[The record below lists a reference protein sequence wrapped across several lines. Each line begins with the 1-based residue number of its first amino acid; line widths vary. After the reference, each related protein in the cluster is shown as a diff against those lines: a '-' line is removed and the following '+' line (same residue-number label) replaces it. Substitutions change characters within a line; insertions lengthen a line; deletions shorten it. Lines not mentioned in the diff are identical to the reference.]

1 MEYVKL
7 DEEEYYL
14 KRTSSWIEK
23 IKRHK
28 FISMITAAFVVFST
42 LNFVMIYKF
51 MEILQNVWNMDTKE
65 V

>member
-7 DEEEYYL
+7 EEEEYCIN
-14 KRTSSWIEK
+14 RTSSWIEK

-51 MEILQNVWNMDTKE
+51 IEILQNI
-65 V
+65 

>member
-7 DEEEYYL
+7 KDEEYYV
-14 KRTSSWIEK
+14 KGTSHIINK

-28 FISMITAAFVVFST
+28 FISMIIAAFIVFSI

-51 MEILQNVWNMDTKE
+51 MEILQNI
-65 V
+65 

>member
-7 DEEEYYL
+7 DEEEYCL
-14 KRTSSWIEK
+14 KRTSSWIGK

-28 FISMITAAFVVFST
+28 FISSIAAAFVIFSI

-51 MEILQNVWNMDTKE
+51 MEILQNV
-65 V
+65 